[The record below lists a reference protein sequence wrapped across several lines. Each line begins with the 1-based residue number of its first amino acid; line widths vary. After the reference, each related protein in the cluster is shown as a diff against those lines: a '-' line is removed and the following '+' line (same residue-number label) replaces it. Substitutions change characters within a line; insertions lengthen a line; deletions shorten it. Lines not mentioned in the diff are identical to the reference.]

1 MEKENIK
8 IEDDTITEIA
18 HFSNGGFRDA
28 IGMLDKLHSFTND
41 VITTDI
47 FKQINGM
54 ISLSEIESFYDNIL
68 SKDLNSVLQMLDK
81 IDEKGYDFKNFI
93 EREMI
98 LVRDKVIDYYTKKAE
113 IKGTI
118 NDNIELIGVLND
130 ILNRLKDAVN
140 PMVIVQIYILKY
152 IESQELD
159 NINNVKFI
167 SREINCGSN
176 IEKNDVKLENV
187 LKSNTNQSLAKNKD
201 SNNIKTTK
209 EIDSF
214 KKTQIIIN
222 EDVKNV
228 RINNAMATANITF
241 KKELSSLWK
250 K

>member
-1 MEKENIK
+1 
-8 IEDDTITEIA
+8 
-18 HFSNGGFRDA
+18 
-28 IGMLDKLHSFTND
+28 
-41 VITTDI
+41 
-47 FKQINGM
+47 
-54 ISLSEIESFYDNIL
+54 
-68 SKDLNSVLQMLDK
+68 
-81 IDEKGYDFKNFI
+81 
-93 EREMI
+93 
-98 LVRDKVIDYYTKKAE
+98 
-113 IKGTI
+113 
-118 NDNIELIGVLND
+118 
-130 ILNRLKDAVN
+130 
-140 PMVIVQIYILKY
+140 MVIVQIYILKY

-167 SREINCGSN
+167 SREINYGSN

-187 LKSNTNQSLAKNKD
+187 LKSNTNQSLTKNKD

-250 K
+250 KLDDYFMDRKYGKVAQLLSDCDPMVVGNNYCILVALSDGIINNVYTNLVIVEELLNEVYKPLSIVVVKPDEFEKIKNKYIEDKKNNIVYQTKEECGKLVSDGSNLVNQAINIFGTDMVEIE